1 MYVGTLQPMGIDN
14 ELLVQLFQRSLTGPA
29 LTWLMKTNPNTIRAW
44 PDLANAFVTHYAY
57 NTDTQLSRRKL
68 ELVKQTLS
76 LSPTSSHSLRG
87 EGPKLLRFKRKETLG
102 GRSNCYGLE
111 EPEP

>member
-29 LTWLMKTNPNTIRAW
+29 LTWLMNTYPNTIRTW
-44 PDLANAFVTHYAY
+44 SDLANAFMTHYAY

-68 ELVKQTLS
+68 ELVKQG
-76 LSPTSSHSLRG
+76 PTES
-87 EGPKLLRFKRKETLG
+87 FTDFIT
-102 GRSNCYGLE
+102 
-111 EPEP
+111 

>member
-1 MYVGTLQPMGIDN
+1 MGIDN

-29 LTWLMKTNPNTIRAW
+29 LTWLMNTNPNTIRAW

-87 EGPKLLRFKRKETLG
+87 EGPKLLRFKRDPRRKIQLLW
-102 GRSNCYGLE
+102 S
-111 EPEP
+111 